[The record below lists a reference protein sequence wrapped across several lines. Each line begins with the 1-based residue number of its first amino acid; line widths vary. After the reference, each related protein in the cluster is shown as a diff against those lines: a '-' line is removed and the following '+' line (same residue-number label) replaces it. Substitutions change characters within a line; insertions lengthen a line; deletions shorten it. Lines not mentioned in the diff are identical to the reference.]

1 VFFEE
6 RLTDAPEAKTVAKND
21 LLLRAARR
29 EATERTPVWLMR
41 QAGRFD
47 PEYRA
52 LRDRSGLRL
61 EEAFRCADHCAEIS
75 LLPKRFGV
83 DAIIFFQD
91 ILTPLTPMGAPF
103 VFRPGPILDSPVR
116 TPRDV
121 ASLRTYDVRAELPFV
136 ADALRMVKRSL
147 DGGLPLLGFA
157 GAPLTLAFFLIEG
170 DSPNGGAEKAQAFI
184 QSEPRL
190 CHALLEKLADMTAEY
205 LAMQIEAGAD
215 AVQLFESVADLI
227 SREQYEEFAHP
238 YHRRI
243 LSQLDGKTPTIL
255 FVKEQ
260 PFVDLMVDTEADV
273 LSVGACVDLGAAQKR
288 FGDRVAFQGNVDNR
302 LLAAGRLD
310 AIDRAVERCVEAG
323 GAAGHILNLNHGLL
337 RDTPVEHVQRLIET
351 ARTVS
356 AGRAAGAADTRG

>member
-1 VFFEE
+1 MFFEE
-6 RLTDAPEAKTVAKND
+6 RLTDAPEAKRAPGND

-29 EATERTPVWLMR
+29 EPTERTPVWLMR

-47 PEYRA
+47 PEYRI
-52 LRDRSGLRL
+52 LRDRSGLTL
-61 EEAFRCADHCAEIS
+61 EEAFRCAEHCAEIS

-83 DAIIFFQD
+83 DAIIVFQD

-116 TPRDV
+116 TAGDV
-121 ASLRTYDVRAELPFV
+121 ASLRRYDVQAELPFV

-147 DGGLPLLGFA
+147 GGELPLLGFA
-157 GAPLTLAFFLIEG
+157 GAPLTLAYFLIEG
-170 DSPNGGAEKAQAFI
+170 GSPNSGSERTQAFI

-238 YHRRI
+238 YHQRI
-243 LSQLDGKTPTIL
+243 LSQLDGKAPSIL

-260 PFVDLMVDTEADV
+260 PFVDLMVDSGADV
-273 LSVGACVDLGAAQKR
+273 LSVGACVDLDAARRR

-302 LLAAGRLD
+302 LLAAGPLD
-310 AIDRAVERCVEAG
+310 AIDRAVEQCVEAG
-323 GAAGHILNLNHGLL
+323 GGGGHILNLNHGLV
-337 RDTPVEHVQRLIET
+337 RDTPVEHVQQLIEV
-351 ARTVS
+351 ARTTS
-356 AGRAAGAADTRG
+356 AGRAAGLPGTRD